1 MDKNEKSWIVTN
13 PDALRDY
20 AGGHVTMLGTENPY
34 DGKVTVRIVQR
45 ESASANSASSIP
57 NGCPP
62 AKVPAGRCS
71 SSKRG
76 RNTTGTKP
84 EIVAVLESINLRPV
98 EPSV

>member
-1 MDKNEKSWIVTN
+1 MTLLGAVGPNGQSFTMDKNEKSWIVTN

-57 NGCPP
+57 NGSPTCQS
-62 AKVPAGRCS
+62 AGR
-71 SSKRG
+71 
-76 RNTTGTKP
+76 
-84 EIVAVLESINLRPV
+84 
-98 EPSV
+98 